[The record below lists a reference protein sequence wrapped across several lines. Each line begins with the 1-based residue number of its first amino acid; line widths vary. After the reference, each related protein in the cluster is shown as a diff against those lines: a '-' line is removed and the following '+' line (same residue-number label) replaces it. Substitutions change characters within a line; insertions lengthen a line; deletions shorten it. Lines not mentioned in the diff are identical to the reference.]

1 VVHHATV
8 ARLEGLVAS
17 PEALRRAL
25 RREDMRS
32 AAASRIHCSAR
43 GCSRDARGGGRR
55 ARRGAG
61 GCARVACPRPG
72 SCFLEFQL
80 QIFKNTFKKVIEN
93 ITMIQHKMS
102 YKMQENIQM
111 KYWKKIIIIQKKL
124 LKKMYVNFN
133 LFYWLYF
140 ILFNN

>member
-1 VVHHATV
+1 MIKHHK
-8 ARLEGLVAS
+8 
-17 PEALRRAL
+17 
-25 RREDMRS
+25 
-32 AAASRIHCSAR
+32 
-43 GCSRDARGGGRR
+43 
-55 ARRGAG
+55 
-61 GCARVACPRPG
+61 
-72 SCFLEFQL
+72 EFHL

-93 ITMIQHKMS
+93 ITMIQHKIS